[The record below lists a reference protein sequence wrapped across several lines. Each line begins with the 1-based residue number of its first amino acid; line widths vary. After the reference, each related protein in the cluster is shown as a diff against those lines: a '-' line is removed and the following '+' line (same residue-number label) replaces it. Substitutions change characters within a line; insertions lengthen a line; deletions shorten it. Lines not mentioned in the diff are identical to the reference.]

1 MITMVEPIIQTENL
15 TKKYGDFCAV
25 NNLNLAINKG
35 EVFGL
40 LGPNGAGKTT
50 TILMLLGLTE
60 PTSGRVQVAG
70 FDPIRNPLEVKRVV
84 GFLPDRVGFYEDLT
98 GRENLLYSAELNGL
112 KGRKAKEKIE
122 DVLEHVGLAHA
133 ADKKAHTYS
142 RGMTQRL
149 GLAEVLLKD
158 PEIIIM
164 DEPTLG
170 IDPEGAQEM
179 LNMIQALTKEHN
191 KTILLSSH
199 LLYQVQQVCDRIGI
213 FVKGQMIAEGPMK
226 TLYQQLVGNE
236 NHIVELEI
244 KEDAD
249 DLAEFLRKIDGVT
262 RVEKAKA
269 YYLVHCNEDLRS
281 AIAAAVCKRGYSLLH
296 LHLRG
301 YSLDDIYRR
310 YFQHQ
315 EVSA

>member
-1 MITMVEPIIQTENL
+1 MAEPIIQTDDL

-25 NNLNLAINKG
+25 NKLNLVINKG

-60 PTSGRVQVAG
+60 PTSGRVRVAG
-70 FDPIRNPLEVKRVV
+70 FDPIRNPLEVKKVV

-112 KGRKAKEKIE
+112 KGRKAEEKIE
-122 DVLEHVGLAHA
+122 DVLEHVGLAYA

-179 LNMIQALTKEHN
+179 LSMIQALAKEHN

-199 LLYQVQQVCDRIGI
+199 LLYQVQQVCDRVGI
-213 FVKGQMIAEGPMK
+213 FVKGQMIAQGPME
-226 TLYQQLVGNE
+226 TLYRQLAGEEEYV
-236 NHIVELEI
+236 VELEI
-244 KEDAD
+244 EEDTE
-249 DLAEFLRKIDGVT
+249 DLAELLGKIDGIN
-262 RVEKAKA
+262 RVEKVKA
-269 YYLVHCNEDLRS
+269 RYLVHCNEDLRS
-281 AIAAAVCKRGYSLLH
+281 TIAAAVCKKGYSLLR

-315 EVSA
+315 EVGV